1 MSNDNICY
9 FSHGDQR
16 YPIEIAPFYRAPQ
29 QVKDYWRAEDSYLL
43 PDNTLAEDSY
53 LLPDNTLVVWVEY
66 KDQYY
71 AAQYLSDLRQ
81 EFMALTCQVS
91 DRDGVPF

>member
-29 QVKDYWRAEDSYLL
+29 QAQDYWRDEHSFLL
-43 PDNTLAEDSY
+43 PADALITWFQYEG
-53 LLPDNTLVVWVEY
+53 
-66 KDQYY
+66 QYY

-81 EFMALTCQVS
+81 EFMALTGQSYDCG
-91 DRDGVPF
+91 GVPF